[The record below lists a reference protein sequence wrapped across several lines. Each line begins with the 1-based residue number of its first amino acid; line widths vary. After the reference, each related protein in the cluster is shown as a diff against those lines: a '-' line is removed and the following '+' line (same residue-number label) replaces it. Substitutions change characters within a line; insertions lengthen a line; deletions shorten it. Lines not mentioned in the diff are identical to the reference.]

1 VNPPRERIDA
11 LLKSLPALDWCTS
24 PADVKRKSL
33 DYHWFSPVLRREL
46 EGKSADAV
54 VRPRNAKELREI
66 VTGCVRENV
75 PLTMRG
81 GGTGNYGQAV
91 PLEGGIVIE
100 MTACD
105 QLLWLKHGVA
115 RAQAGIKLGVL
126 EELLVPQGWELRCMP
141 STYRMA
147 TLGGL
152 FCGGFGGIGS
162 ITYGPLSAPGTV
174 LGIQL
179 MTVEAEP
186 RVIEVRSPQAMQ
198 HAHTY
203 GTNGIILELEIA
215 LAPALEWDE
224 YLITFRDADA
234 DAAFGCGQ
242 AVAQTPGL
250 IKRETAVF
258 DASVV
263 SYFKKLSPY
272 IEAGDHALIVVMSSA
287 NRETLQALVNTA
299 GGRIAFQQTGAVA
312 KTTQHTLLEYCWNH
326 TTLHALRGDKS
337 LTYLQT
343 TYEYGREREQL
354 ALVKRQAG
362 GEVMNHIEFIR
373 DEQGR
378 MICSGLPLVRF
389 TNENRL
395 REIIAIHR
403 ECGVGIKDPHVYTLE
418 DGTRHGAMSPAG
430 LAAKRRFDPG
440 GLLNPGKLRSHS
452 SASSPKRNERD

>member
-1 VNPPRERIDA
+1 LR
-11 LLKSLPALDWCTS
+11 SLPALDWCVN

-46 EGKSADAV
+46 EGKSADAI
-54 VRPRNAKELREI
+54 VRPRNAEELREI
-66 VTGCVRENV
+66 VSGCVRENL

-91 PLEGGIVIE
+91 PLAGGIVIE
-100 MTACD
+100 TTACD

-115 RAQAGIKLGVL
+115 RAQAGIKLGAL
-126 EELLVPQGWELRCMP
+126 DELLTPHAWELRCMP

-174 LGIQL
+174 LGVQL
-179 MTVEAEP
+179 MTVEAAP
-186 RVIEVRSPQAMQ
+186 RVIELRSPEAMH

-215 LAPALEWDE
+215 LAPAQEWDE
-224 YLITFRDADA
+224 YLITFRDA

-258 DASVV
+258 EASVA

-272 IEAGDHALIVVMSSA
+272 LEAGDHAIIVVMSSA
-287 NRETLQALVNTA
+287 NRETLSSLVNSA
-299 GGRIAFQQTGAVA
+299 GGRVAFQQTGAVA

-326 TTLHALRGDKS
+326 TTLHALRSDKS

-354 ALVKRQAG
+354 AMVSRQAG

-373 DEQGR
+373 DERGR
-378 MICSGLPLVRF
+378 VICSGLPLVRF
-389 TNENRL
+389 TSEHRL
-395 REIIAIHR
+395 REIIALYR
-403 ECGVGIKDPHVYTLE
+403 QCGVGVKDPHVCTLE

-430 LAAKRRFDPG
+430 LDAKRRFDPG
-440 GLLNPGKLRSHS
+440 GLLNPGKVRSHS
-452 SASSPKRNERD
+452 SASSPNKNDRD